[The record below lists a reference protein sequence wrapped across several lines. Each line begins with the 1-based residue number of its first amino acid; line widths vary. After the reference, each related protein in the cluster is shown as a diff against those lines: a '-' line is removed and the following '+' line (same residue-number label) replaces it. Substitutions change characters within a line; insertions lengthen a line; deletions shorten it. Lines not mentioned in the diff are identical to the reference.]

1 MKKIILTI
9 AAIALIGGFF
19 TVSTAF
25 KVTETQKEVAPES
38 LLTIPDSVNQVIQ
51 NKCYDCHHT
60 GSESMKAKMK
70 LKFDKLN
77 TLSKRKLVSKLDGIA
92 ESVQKKDMPPKKFLK
107 NYPEQALTDTEAKF
121 LIDWAN
127 ASIDNI
133 MK

>member
-38 LLTIPDSVNQVIQ
+38 LLTMPDSVNQVIQ

-107 NYPEQALTDTEAKF
+107 NYPEQALTDAEAKI

>member
-25 KVTETQKEVAPES
+25 KITETQKEVAPES

-107 NYPEQALTDTEAKF
+107 NYPEQALTDAEAKI

>member
-107 NYPEQALTDTEAKF
+107 NYPEQALTDAEAKI